1 MRYFTY
7 IWNQIDCIG
16 LVLVFII
23 LLGSGFKGDLISYES
38 LRILAAF
45 GSQLVLIKLFDW
57 LRIFD
62 GTAFYV
68 LLIWETIYDIRYFFL
83 LLLITLTVFGIPLI
97 ILDGGSADGKEVI
110 DNTFGYWLLDLMYNQ
125 YLLTLGEFNLDNFDE
140 HPQHV
145 FLVLFFT
152 ASTFISQIT
161 MLNMLIA
168 IMGDSYSR
176 VIEHQDVHNTMMQL
190 EVLHDCSSSLPQRDQ
205 VE

>member
-190 EVLHDCSSSLPQRDQ
+190 EVLHDCSSSLP
-205 VE
+205 

>member
-83 LLLITLTVFGIPLI
+83 LLLITLSVFGIPLI

-190 EVLHDCSSSLPQRDQ
+190 EVLHDCSSSLP
-205 VE
+205 